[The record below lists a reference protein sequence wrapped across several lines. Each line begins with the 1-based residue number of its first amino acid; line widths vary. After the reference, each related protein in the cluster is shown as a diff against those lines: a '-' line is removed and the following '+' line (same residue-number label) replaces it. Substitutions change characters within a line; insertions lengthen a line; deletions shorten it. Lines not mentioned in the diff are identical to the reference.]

1 MPRRSSQP
9 ITDAQRERF
18 DQLMEDAIDALPPAI
33 RDLLDRVPV
42 VVLDE
47 PTPEMIESLKRDG
60 TLLPDES
67 AEDLCGLHTGVGITE
82 RSVDDPAGWGG
93 LGGEDGTGP
102 EQIHLFRRGISDLA
116 GGWQQPHADEEVY
129 EEIRITLLHEIGH
142 HFGLD
147 EDDLENLGYA

>member
-1 MPRRSSQP
+1 MARRSSKP

-18 DQLMEDAIDALPPAI
+18 DQLLEDAIDALPSPI

-47 PTPEMIESLKRDG
+47 PTPGMVESLKRDG
-60 TLLPDES
+60 TLLPDEQ
-67 AEDLCGLHTGVGITE
+67 AEDLCGLHSGVGITD
-82 RSVDDPAGWGG
+82 RSVDDPSGWGG
-93 LGGEDGTGP
+93 LGGEGGTGP

-147 EDDLENLGYA
+147 EDDLEGLGYA